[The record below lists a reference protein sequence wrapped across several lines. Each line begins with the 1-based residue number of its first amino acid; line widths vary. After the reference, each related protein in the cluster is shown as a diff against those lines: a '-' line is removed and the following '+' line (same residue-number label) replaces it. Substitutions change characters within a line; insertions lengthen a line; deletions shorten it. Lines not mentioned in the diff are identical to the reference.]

1 MPDLDDDL
9 FAGFKNEGSPVNPL
23 PVSEVRRRGDRM
35 RRRNT
40 ALATVGGVAAAL
52 VVIATPIA
60 VVADQSS
67 PEQPDPPIATQPAP
81 PEWLQE
87 IPGDLDV
94 AAGLD
99 GAETTDEPAV
109 ASIAICGETAFDALT
124 GPVDVAGATRPG
136 DQNTDDGG
144 TQRTVALYADDAA
157 ARQAAD
163 RLRDGAAGCPSEPGA
178 AEGDTVRW
186 ESTDGE
192 LSTDESFVLTEGFYG
207 DGEDYPGL
215 GVQHYV
221 VARSGNALLISLTT
235 GAPGNGQPLGLGQ
248 DRVADLVES
257 MQVFSPGID

>member
-23 PVSEVRRRGDRM
+23 PASEVRRRGDRM

-67 PEQPDPPIATQPAP
+67 PEQPDPPIATRPAP

-99 GAETTDEPAV
+99 GTETTDEPAV
-109 ASIAICGETAFDALT
+109 ASIAICGETAFDAGAGT
-124 GPVDVAGATRPG
+124 VDVAGAAYEET
-136 DQNTDDGG
+136 G
-144 TQRTVALYADDAA
+144 TEHSIGRTLALYPDDAA
-157 ARQAAD
+157 AGAAMND
-163 RLRDGAAGCPSEPGA
+163 LRDATEACDSAPFGTV
-178 AEGDTVRW
+178 GDTVRW
-186 ESTDGE
+186 ERVEGG
-192 LSTDESFVLTEGFYG
+192 LPTDESFALTQGFYG
-207 DGEDYPGL
+207 EGEDYPT
-215 GVQHYV
+215 QADYFV
-221 VARSGNALLISLTT
+221 VARTGNALLVTSAT
-235 GAPGNGQPLGLGQ
+235 GVAPNDQQVGLEQ
-248 DRVADLVES
+248 DAVADLVES
-257 MQVFSPGID
+257 MQVFSPGTD